1 MIQLNEILD
10 DETLRKVYGHNIL
23 LLGMNTNSEMQ
34 IWLYI
39 ILICGQLEYNATACL
54 LLHKGKDPKAADFC
68 KSEERTTLGQAARK
82 LEKLKLFSPE
92 IIEDMKAIAQLRN
105 SVAHKN
111 ILRGITL
118 SAMYKGRNVLQDKDA
133 FEQLTRDV
141 SAVVETLYDWR
152 ERHNPYAETP
162 KITVSVLKNP

>member
-1 MIQLNEILD
+1 MNEQ
-10 DETLRKVYGHNIL
+10 NIL
-23 LLGMNTNSEMQ
+23 LLCMNTNSEMQ

-39 ILICGQLEYNATACL
+39 ILVCGQLEYLAIADL
-54 LLHKGKDPKAADFC
+54 LLHKGKDPKAADLW
-68 KSEERTTLGQAARK
+68 KSEEHTTLGQAARK

-105 SVAHKN
+105 NVAHKN

-152 ERHNPYAETP
+152 ERHNPYAETS
-162 KITVSVLKNP
+162 KIIVSVLKNP